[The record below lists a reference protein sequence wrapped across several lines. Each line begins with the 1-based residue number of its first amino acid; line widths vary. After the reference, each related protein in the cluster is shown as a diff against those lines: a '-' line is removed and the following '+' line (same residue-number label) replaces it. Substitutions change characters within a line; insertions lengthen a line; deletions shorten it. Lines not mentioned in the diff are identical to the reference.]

1 MKKRYPAYFAK
12 HNSKRGK
19 QTILLMIPKGVG
31 WHYITLKK
39 LPALLRRI
47 TSKHIGDY
55 YCLNSLYLFRTKYK
69 LESHIKVLEKI
80 KGFCN
85 VVIRFEHNKVLESIQ
100 YCKSDETAFIIYAD
114 LESLVGKIDECK
126 INPV

>member
-1 MKKRYPAYFAK
+1 MKKRYPAYVEK

-31 WHYITLKK
+31 WHYIALKK

-55 YCLNSLYLFRTKYK
+55 YCLNSLHLFRTKYK
-69 LESHIKVLEKI
+69 LE
-80 KGFCN
+80 
-85 VVIRFEHNKVLESIQ
+85 
-100 YCKSDETAFIIYAD
+100 
-114 LESLVGKIDECK
+114 
-126 INPV
+126 